1 MLVPLDEM
9 PTNLPP
15 EAKAKWM
22 KAMNAK
28 TDEEKIAALEE
39 FLSSIPKHK
48 GTENLVHFVRHRIA
62 ALRQEIELKQKKEKG
77 SRGGR
82 TIYVE
87 KEGDAQLGVVG
98 LPSSGKSSL
107 LKCLTNANVEP
118 DDVPFTDSQPIPGMF
133 IEDLIYYQL
142 VKFPSLNPFDAESDT
157 NVLAASLARNVDGLI
172 IVLDASSNIE
182 EQVRRIEEIFKG
194 HGILIRQPRA
204 LISIKRTVSGGIQV
218 SGSFHGCSIDSVKR
232 LLADYGILNAQVTIN
247 GEATLDDVEDALY
260 KNYVYKPSIF
270 LINKVDLIDR
280 GSLAGIELEPRILAS
295 LVKCRINRKQLSET
309 ILRRLDLIRIYS
321 KNTQMDTYSR
331 KPLIMRRGSTVGDVA
346 KSIHTSLYENFRYA
360 RVWRM
365 EDYPNLYKK
374 VGLNYVLDDQNI
386 IEIHS

>member
-1 MLVPLDEM
+1 
-9 PTNLPP
+9 
-15 EAKAKWM
+15 
-22 KAMNAK
+22 
-28 TDEEKIAALEE
+28 
-39 FLSSIPKHK
+39 
-48 GTENLVHFVRHRIA
+48 
-62 ALRQEIELKQKKEKG
+62 
-77 SRGGR
+77 
-82 TIYVE
+82 
-87 KEGDAQLGVVG
+87 
-98 LPSSGKSSL
+98 
-107 LKCLTNANVEP
+107 
-118 DDVPFTDSQPIPGMF
+118 
-133 IEDLIYYQL
+133 
-142 VKFPSLNPFDAESDT
+142 
-157 NVLAASLARNVDGLI
+157 LI

>member
-1 MLVPLDEM
+1 M

-28 TDEEKIAALEE
+28 TDEERIAALEE
-39 FLSSIPKHK
+39 FLSAIPKHK

-62 ALRQEIELKQKKEKG
+62 ALRREVELKQKKERS

-118 DDVPFTDSQPIPGMF
+118 DDVPFTDSQPVPGMF

-142 VKFPSLNPFDAESDT
+142 VKLPSLNPFDAESDN
-157 NVLAASLARNVDGLI
+157 NVLSASLARNVDGLLL
-172 IVLDASSNIE
+172 VLDASINVDD
-182 EQVRRIEEIFKG
+182 QVNKIEEIFRG
-194 HGILIRQPRA
+194 QGILIRQPKA
-204 LISIKRTVSGGIQV
+204 AISIRRTVSGGIQV
-218 SGSFHGCSIDSVKR
+218 SGSFKGCSVDSIKK
-232 LLADYGILNAQVTIN
+232 LLTDYGILNAQVTIN
-247 GEATLDDVEDALY
+247 GEATLDDVEDALF

-270 LINKVDLIDR
+270 IINKTDQSDR
-280 GSLAGIELEPRILAS
+280 DYLRIQASGLEPRIFAS
-295 LVKCRINRKQLSET
+295 LIKCKINRKQLSEA
-309 ILRRLDLIRIYS
+309 ILKRLDLIRVYS
-321 KNTQMDTYSR
+321 KNTQSDSYSR

-346 KSIHTSLYENFRYA
+346 KTIHTGLYENFKYA
-360 RVWRM
+360 RVWRIN
-365 EDYPNLYKK
+365 DYPNMYKK
-374 VGLNYVLDDQNI
+374 VGLNYVLDDQSI
-386 IEIHS
+386 IEIHA

>member
-1 MLVPLDEM
+1 M

-62 ALRQEIELKQKKEKG
+62 ALRREVELKQKKEKG

-142 VKFPSLNPFDAESDT
+142 VKFPSLNPFDVESDT

-172 IVLDASSNIE
+172 IVLDASGNIE
-182 EQVRRIEEIFKG
+182 EQVNRIEEIFKG

-218 SGSFHGCSIDSVKR
+218 SGSFRGCSIDSVKR

-280 GSLAGIELEPRILAS
+280 RSLAGIGLEPKILAS
-295 LVKCRINRKQLSET
+295 LAKCRINRKQLSEA

-360 RVWRM
+360 RVWRI

-374 VGLNYVLDDQNI
+374 VGLNYVLDDQSI